1 MDSRTALKK
10 GTKLRFKDGQE
21 YRILGELARGGSG
34 IVYNAYYLDNMGE
47 RKTVR
52 IKECYPFKCKL
63 TREEGGALGIPESEQ
78 RLFAETLQKMRRAYQ
93 LGNEFFS
100 TDGLTNLTANT
111 YNIYETNH
119 TLYVI
124 SAYVEGQELSYG
136 RYARV
141 KDCIT
146 AVKSAAHAM
155 SRIHRKGFLY
165 LDIKPANILT
175 LEGTTELVQLFDF
188 DTVVPISQL
197 TEAGDRISFTR
208 GFAALELQRGDYR
221 HMGRHTDVYGIGA
234 LLFYLLFGRVP
245 DAFDCE
251 ADAIYDFSQSLLAGA
266 TYPDALAFRLT
277 DFFHHT
283 LADYYLDRFSHMETV
298 EEKLTELQA
307 LSDLSARYIVSTKI
321 TTSDLFLGR
330 GEEEEWMRK
339 RLQGSTDG
347 CFFVVGMGGIGKSSL
362 VRHCL
367 KQWEGK
373 LDALL
378 YLDASGRLEEAICD
392 DYGAH
397 IHGVQWDR
405 TETEEEYFTRKLGI
419 LRELGKDKNCILVL
433 DNYHGEAGTAFPRL
447 LQLGWQIILISR
459 DPSISQGYDT
469 LSLGPI
475 GEEEA
480 LLSLFAGNLGRS
492 LQEEEEASV
501 RSIIRAVEGHTLVLE
516 LLAKQIGSPLS
527 SLSLAQAAQM
537 VAKGG
542 FSDRSSGKVTCRRD
556 DILYQASIRQIIAG
570 LFQGEALS
578 KPQRILMRILALFGR
593 VGVLVDQICDML
605 ALKTRED
612 ISTLY
617 EQGWIYVRDA
627 RITLHPVIGEVVSD
641 WKVSPAGLEAA
652 DKVLQYLSA
661 RLQKVTEEGKAP
673 QRKAEAGKEEA
684 LWLAAGTGREE
695 SCQAVGGEKQE
706 VLRLAAALLE
716 GGKGES
722 QIQSSPSYRALL
734 YHTIRNMPYEREE
747 FLQEKAEEFIEL
759 FDRGGE
765 ESTERLLKIYGIL
778 LEILYDQGELGEARR
793 RLRRMR
799 ASLSSHPGP
808 RVLGRY
814 YYLLTGFY
822 DSLLDGAYAAKTEE
836 EGKLLRLSLKT
847 VDRAIHWLKLSAGPD
862 AALFLGECYR
872 LKALLLIRSGLGGKK
887 QIRAILGR
895 VRGLIDQYAKPYS
908 QLERDYDMAMAW
920 YYTYTEEDYRKT
932 CAYMRRAMDI
942 TDRISRFELVRIDEQ
957 LSPVANI
964 LLEWKQYDKAA
975 ECLLGCI
982 SICEKYPEILPYAR
996 RQVDLLGYL
1005 LDVYLYAKEYDKC
1018 KEVIGQIDARVEA
1031 IGSLRA
1037 EDYVPEQLRKEIMM
1051 VTGGRGKMA

>member
-21 YRILGELARGGSG
+21 YGILGELARGGSG
-34 IVYNAYYLDNMGE
+34 IVYDAYYLDNMGA

-100 TDGLTNLTANT
+100 TGGLTNLTANT

-119 TLYVI
+119 TLYVV

-136 RYARV
+136 RYTKV

-146 AVKSAAHAM
+146 AVKSAANAIG
-155 SRIHRKGFLY
+155 RIHRKGFLY

-197 TEAGDRISFTR
+197 TEADDRISFTK
-208 GFAALELQRGDYR
+208 GFAALELQRGDHR

-251 ADAIYDFSQSLLAGA
+251 ADAIYDFSRSLLAGA
-266 TYPDALAFRLT
+266 TYPDALTFRLT

-283 LADYYLDRFSHMETV
+283 LADYYLDRFSQMETV
-298 EEKLTELQA
+298 EEKLTDLQA
-307 LSDLSARYIVSTKI
+307 LADLSARYIVSTKI

-330 GEEEEWMRK
+330 EAEEEWMGK
-339 RLQGSTDG
+339 RLQEGIDG
-347 CFFVVGMGGIGKSSL
+347 CCFVVGMGGIGKSTL

-419 LRELGKDKNCILVL
+419 LRELARDKKCILVL
-433 DNYHGEAGTAFPRL
+433 DNYHGDAGTAFPRL

-492 LQEEEEASV
+492 LQEEEEDSV
-501 RSIIRAVEGHTLVLE
+501 RSIIRAVEGHTLVVE

-537 VAKGG
+537 VAGGG

-556 DILYQASIRQIIAG
+556 DILYQASIRQIISG

-593 VGVLVDQICDML
+593 VGVLVDQICEML
-605 ALKTRED
+605 ELKDRED
-612 ISTLY
+612 ISILY

-641 WKVSPAGLEAA
+641 WKVSRAGLEAA
-652 DKVLQYLSA
+652 DKIFQYLSV
-661 RLQKVTEEGKAP
+661 RLKEWTKEGTKEGKATKL
-673 QRKAEAGKEEA
+673 KAEAGKEEA
-684 LWLAAGTGREE
+684 LWLAARTGREE
-695 SCQAVGGEKQE
+695 SCQAAGEEKKE

-722 QIQSSPSYRALL
+722 QIQSSPSYRTLL
-734 YHTIRNMPYEREE
+734 YHTIQNMPYEREE

-759 FDRGGE
+759 FDRGAE
-765 ESTERLLKIYGIL
+765 ESAERLLKIYEIL

-793 RLRRMR
+793 LIRRMR

-808 RVLGRY
+808 KVLGRY
-814 YYLLTGFY
+814 YYLLAGFY
-822 DSLLDGAYAAKTEE
+822 DNLLDGAYAAKTEE
-836 EGKLLRLSLKT
+836 EVKLLRLSLKT
-847 VDRAIHWLKLSAGPD
+847 VDRAIHWLKLSAGRD
-862 AALFLGECYR
+862 AVLFLGECYR

-895 VRGLIDQYAKPYS
+895 VRGLIDQYANPYS

-920 YYTYTEEDYRKT
+920 YYTYTEEDYRRT
-932 CAYMRRAMDI
+932 CAYMRKAMDI
-942 TDRISRFELVRIDEQ
+942 TDRISSFELEQIDEQ

-964 LLEWKQYDKAA
+964 LLEWKQYGKAA
-975 ECLLGCI
+975 ECLRGCI

-1005 LDVYLYAKEYDKC
+1005 LDVYLSAEEYDKC
-1018 KEVIGQIDARVEA
+1018 KEVIGQIDERVEA
-1031 IGSLRA
+1031 VGSLRA
-1037 EDYVPEQLRKEIMM
+1037 EDYVPEQLRK
-1051 VTGGRGKMA
+1051 GFF